1 MFLRI
6 LQLNAVFLHNLQL
19 CSNFSNLRCCFWAI
33 CGFRISFPSVGSFTL
48 CRVVFVKSQNAF
60 CGNRAKAGARV
71 KYRFHLCGA
80 LPNNNGSAALP
91 SNATLVAVSP
101 FAGMVIGKFPA
112 ICKKT
117 FSKLVFN
124 KKPSA
129 EKLLKRYLYVGN
141 KKNVS
146 AKDTFCFVENN
157 GSAALPGNA
166 ILVAV
171 SRFLCWKT
179 ALSFLFRRKSP
190 TCRPFQR
197 RSRRRDLPQHVPLF

>member
-1 MFLRI
+1 M
-6 LQLNAVFLHNLQL
+6 
-19 CSNFSNLRCCFWAI
+19 
-33 CGFRISFPSVGSFTL
+33 

-71 KYRFHLCGA
+71 KYRFHLCGV
-80 LPNNNGSAALP
+80 LPNNNGSATLP
-91 SNATLVAVSP
+91 SNATLVAVSR
-101 FAGMVIGKFPA
+101 FVGMVIGKFTV

-124 KKPSA
+124 KRPSA
-129 EKLLKRYLYVGN
+129 EKLLKIYLCVGN

-146 AKDTFCFVENN
+146 AKDTFCFVEND
-157 GSAALPGNA
+157 GSAALSSNA

-171 SRFLCWKT
+171 SPFLCWKT

>member
-1 MFLRI
+1 MPY
-6 LQLNAVFLHNLQL
+6 
-19 CSNFSNLRCCFWAI
+19 FSDLRCCFWAI
-33 CGFRISFPSVGSFTL
+33 CGFRISFPSVGSFPL
-48 CRVVFVKSQNAF
+48 CRAVFVKKPKRF
-60 CGNRAKAGARV
+60 CGNRAKAGASV
-71 KYRFHLCGA
+71 KYRFHLCGV
-80 LPNNNGSAALP
+80 LPNNNGSATLP

-101 FAGMVIGKFPA
+101 FAGMVIGKFTV

-129 EKLLKRYLYVGN
+129 ENLLKRYLYVGN
-141 KKNVS
+141 KKTCLQ
-146 AKDTFCFVENN
+146 KTRFVEND
-157 GSAALPGNA
+157 GSAALSSNA

-197 RSRRRDLPQHVPLF
+197 RSRRRDLPQRVPLF

>member
-1 MFLRI
+1 MPY
-6 LQLNAVFLHNLQL
+6 
-19 CSNFSNLRCCFWAI
+19 FSNLRCCFWAI
-33 CGFRISFPSVGSFTL
+33 CGFQISFPSVGSFTL

-71 KYRFHLCGA
+71 KYRFHLCGV
-80 LPNNNGSAALP
+80 LPNNNGSATLP

-101 FAGMVIGKFPA
+101 FVGMVMGKSLV
-112 ICKKT
+112 ICEKRT

-146 AKDTFCFVENN
+146 AKDTFCFVEND
-157 GSAALPGNA
+157 GSAALSSNA
-166 ILVAV
+166 TFVAV

>member
-1 MFLRI
+1 M
-6 LQLNAVFLHNLQL
+6 
-19 CSNFSNLRCCFWAI
+19 
-33 CGFRISFPSVGSFTL
+33 

-71 KYRFHLCGA
+71 KYRFHLCGV
-80 LPNNNGSAALP
+80 LPNNNGSATLS
-91 SNATLVAVSP
+91 SNATLVAVSH
-101 FAGMVIGKFPA
+101 FAGMVMGKFPA

-129 EKLLKRYLYVGN
+129 EKLLKRYLHVGN
-141 KKNVS
+141 KKTCLQ
-146 AKDTFCFVENN
+146 KTRFVEND
-157 GSAALPGNA
+157 GSAALPSNA
-166 ILVAV
+166 TFVAV

-197 RSRRRDLPQHVPLF
+197 RSRRRDLPQRVPLF